1 MTSYRTP
8 LGRARGMGAAK
19 HGVGHFIGQ
28 RVSAIALVMLVLWA
42 VYSGITLARFDY
54 GATVQWLRWGPNTV
68 LTALLIG
75 TGFYHM
81 SLGMRTITE
90 DYIENATTK
99 AALLIL
105 NVFVCW
111 LGGVGGIV
119 AILKVALGGGA
130 Y

>member
-42 VYSGITLARFDY
+42 VYSGLALARFDY
-54 GATVQWLRWGPNTV
+54 GATVQWLRWGPDTV

-81 SLGMRTITE
+81 SLGMRTIAE
-90 DYIENATTK
+90 DYIESASTK

-105 NVFVCW
+105 NLFVCW
-111 LGGVGGIV
+111 LGGVGGVV